1 MSKIRNRK
9 YIPWLFHLPTLITL
23 FAITMVPFVYVVIL
37 SFRAYS
43 LAIPRFHGQFVGL
56 TNYAKLLFSDNRFW
70 GSLSITAEF
79 CLVVVS
85 IELILGMGIATLL
98 NQKIRGRRIFTCL
111 IMIPMMLA
119 PVTVGL
125 IWRFLLNAEFGIV
138 SYFLKISGIDLKLG
152 LLGAKETALFTV
164 MFIDIWEWTPFMTL
178 VMLAGLRS
186 VPLEPVEAAR
196 IDGATGLQVFRY
208 IALPLI
214 KPLIV
219 VAILLRSIDSFK
231 IFDQVYILTGGG
243 PGSTTELASMYAYRI
258 TFKNWNMGY
267 GAAVVLMLFLIV
279 LLFTNFFYSV
289 TQKRKMPPDRPTGLL
304 P

>member
-1 MSKIRNRK
+1 MSKIRNKK

-23 FAITMVPFVYVVIL
+23 FMITMVPFIYVVIL

-56 TNYAKLLFSDNRFW
+56 ANYAKLLFNDNRFW
-70 GSLSITAEF
+70 GSLLITAEF

-125 IWRFLLNAEFGIV
+125 MWRFLLNAEFGIV
-138 SYFLKISGIDLKLG
+138 SYFIKILGIDLKAG
-152 LLGAKETALFTV
+152 LLGAKETALFTIMV
-164 MFIDIWEWTPFMTL
+164 IDIWEWTPFATL
-178 VMLAGLRS
+178 IMLAGLRS

-196 IDGATGLQVFRY
+196 IDGATGLQIFRH
-208 IALPLI
+208 IALPLT

-219 VAILLRSIDSFK
+219 VAVLLRSIDSFK

-243 PGSTTELASMYAYRI
+243 PGSTTELVSMYAYRI

-267 GAAVVLMLFLIV
+267 GAAVVLILFLIV
-279 LLFTNFFYSV
+279 WLFTNFFYSV
-289 TQKRKMPPDRPTGLL
+289 TQKRKMPPGRPRGLL